1 MSDENKY
8 NVKKTEAAWK
18 AQLSKEEHKILR
30 EKGTEFPFTGKFN
43 DHFEAGTYSCKGCG
57 NPLYNSESKFD
68 SHCGWP
74 SYDHAI
80 EGALELLP
88 DHSGGVFRTEI
99 VCANCGGHQGHVF
112 DDGPTETGL
121 RYCVNSASIDFKK
134 SPSKQ

>member
-8 NVKKTEAAWK
+8 TVKKTEATWK
-18 AQLSKEEHKILR
+18 AQLSKEEYKILR

-43 DHFEAGTYSCKGCG
+43 DHFEKGTYSCKGCG

-74 SYDHAI
+74 SYDEAI
-80 EGALELLP
+80 DGALELLP
-88 DHSGGVFRTEI
+88 DHSGGFFRTEI

-112 DDGPTETGL
+112 DDGPTSTGK
-121 RYCVNSASIDFKK
+121 RYCVNSASINFINNKNE
-134 SPSKQ
+134 